1 MKPGPIGFWADG
13 TWAGKKADIT
23 SRFLPFKGM
32 EQPLTEMKKPYLE
45 NVFVYGVRA
54 LGLDALTLKGS
65 VVT

>member
-1 MKPGPIGFWADG
+1 
-13 TWAGKKADIT
+13 
-23 SRFLPFKGM
+23 M